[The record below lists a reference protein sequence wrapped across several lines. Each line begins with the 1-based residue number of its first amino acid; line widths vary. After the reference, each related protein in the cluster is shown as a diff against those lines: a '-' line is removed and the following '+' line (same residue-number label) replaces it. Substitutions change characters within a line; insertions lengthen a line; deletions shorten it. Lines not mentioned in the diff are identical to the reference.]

1 MSPRTKWIL
10 AIVGLLAANVL
21 AMVALA
27 IAANVD
33 RPQVDPTYY
42 QSPK

>member
-10 AIVGLLAANVL
+10 AIVGLLVGNVL

-27 IAANVD
+27 VAANVGKSEVI
-33 RPQVDPTYY
+33 PSYY
-42 QSPK
+42 ESAK